1 MLKLTIKNLTAHKRR
16 LVAMSLAVILGVAFL
31 SATLTLG
38 DTMRAGFKSAIAEG
52 IGDTSVAVRSATRL
66 SGGDSGAQAGV
77 VDAGLVDQLRNVDGV
92 AQAEP
97 SVEGV
102 AQLIGADG
110 RPLGGEGPPTIGANW
125 VPTGPL
131 NAFHIVDGRAPEAA
145 GEVVIDR
152 RSAREGDLHVGEQ
165 TIVRTPQPQQVTIV
179 GIAGFGEYETLGGA
193 TMTFFTTD
201 QASQLLLGAPGK
213 LSSVSLAAEPGVSQ
227 AELAA
232 RVSPTLPA
240 GTEAVTGAT
249 LRAEFEQSIED
260 DFLGFFRALLLAFA
274 MVALLV
280 ATFSIYNT
288 FSIVVAQRTRESAL
302 LRALG
307 ASRRQ
312 VLRSVVIEAFLIGA
326 IASGIGLAA
335 GYGLAAGMKALLG
348 AQDLDLP
355 VGLVLTAGT
364 ITAALVVGVGVTLVA
379 SIAPAIK
386 ASRVAPLAA
395 MRDVAVD
402 RSATSK
408 VRALAGLVT
417 TGGGIA
423 LLIVGATGGT
433 FALVGIGTLV
443 ALTGFVLLGPV
454 VARPAAAIL
463 GAPVAIL
470 RGRAGSLARRNAMR
484 NPKRTA
490 ATASALMIGV
500 AVVAAFTVLAASV
513 KASVA
518 HTADTAVKADLV
530 LAQNDGSV
538 PGIDPATAPALRELP
553 QLDKVVAAGVGTMRI
568 NGATEEPMVMDTTDL
583 TALVD
588 MQVQQGSLD
597 HLPAD
602 GLALQA
608 DFAKEHGL
616 ALGSQVPVTFPDGT
630 QSTMTV
636 DVVYGLKNLFGDI
649 LVSQDAYVP
658 HATQP
663 ADVVILMTTAPGVST
678 TDAQAAAQSVA
689 ERFYTPDVKTRSA
702 YMDSVNAQVDQ
713 ALAFVY
719 GLLAIAVIIA
729 VMGIG
734 NTISLSVHERTRE
747 LGLLRAIGQSRR
759 RIRTM
764 VRGEAIV
771 VAIFGTVGGLLLGTL
786 GGWAVVQAIGD
797 DQGIG
802 SFDLPVDR
810 LLVVV
815 ALGALAGVLA
825 ARRPAKRAA
834 KLDILGAIVTG

>member
-1 MLKLTIKNLTAHKRR
+1 M
-16 LVAMSLAVILGVAFL
+16 
-31 SATLTLG
+31 
-38 DTMRAGFKSAIAEG
+38 
-52 IGDTSVAVRSATRL
+52 
-66 SGGDSGAQAGV
+66 
-77 VDAGLVDQLRNVDGV
+77 
-92 AQAEP
+92 
-97 SVEGV
+97 
-102 AQLIGADG
+102 
-110 RPLGGEGPPTIGANW
+110 
-125 VPTGPL
+125 
-131 NAFHIVDGRAPEAA
+131 
-145 GEVVIDR
+145 
-152 RSAREGDLHVGEQ
+152 
-165 TIVRTPQPQQVTIV
+165 
-179 GIAGFGEYETLGGA
+179 
-193 TMTFFTTD
+193 
-201 QASQLLLGAPGK
+201 
-213 LSSVSLAAEPGVSQ
+213 
-227 AELAA
+227 
-232 RVSPTLPA
+232 
-240 GTEAVTGAT
+240 
-249 LRAEFEQSIED
+249 
-260 DFLGFFRALLLAFA
+260 LAFA

-312 VLRSVVIEAFLIGA
+312 VLRSVVFEAFLIGA
-326 IASGIGLAA
+326 IASGLGLAA
-335 GYGLAAGMKALLG
+335 GYGLAVGMKALL
-348 AQDLDLP
+348 AAENLDLP
-355 VGLVLTAGT
+355 VALVLTTGT
-364 ITAALVVGVGVTLVA
+364 VAAALAVGIGVTLVA
-379 SIAPAIK
+379 SIAPAVK

-408 VRALAGLVT
+408 ARALAGLVT
-417 TGGGIA
+417 TGGGVA
-423 LLIVGATGGT
+423 LLIAGATGAT
-433 FALVGIGTLV
+433 FALVGLGTLV
-443 ALTGFVLLGPV
+443 ALIGFVLLGPV
-454 VARPAAAIL
+454 AARPAAAVL
-463 GAPVAIL
+463 GAPVAIAP
-470 RGRAGSLARRNAMR
+470 GRAGSLARRNAMR

-530 LAQNDGSV
+530 LAQNDGGV
-538 PGIDPATAPALRELP
+538 PGIDPAVAPALREVP

-568 NGATEEPMVMDTTDL
+568 GGSTEQPMVMDTTNL
-583 TALVD
+583 TDLVD
-588 MQVQQGSLD
+588 MQVREGSLD

-608 DFAKEHGL
+608 DFAKSHGWTV
-616 ALGSQVPVTFPDGT
+616 GSEVPVTFPDGT

-649 LVSQDAYVP
+649 LVSQDAYAP

-663 ADVVILMTTAPGVST
+663 ADVVILMTKAAGVTTAE
-678 TDAQAAAQSVA
+678 AQAAAQAVA
-689 ERFYTPDVKTRSA
+689 ERFSSPDVQTRTA

-719 GLLAIAVIIA
+719 GLLAIAVTIA

-771 VAIFGTVGGLLLGTL
+771 VAVFGTVGGLLLGTL
-786 GGWAVVQAIGD
+786 GGWAVVKAVGD

-802 SFDLPVDR
+802 SFDLPVTR
-810 LLVVV
+810 LAVVV
-815 ALGALAGVLA
+815 GLGALAGVLA

-834 KLDILGAIVTG
+834 KLDVLGAIATR